1 MTPKEARNAIQE
13 EYLTA
18 AVIAVDHI
26 ALDNQ
31 DFDPPD
37 DETPWVRLHIKFN
50 DGGQDSLGKSGN
62 RKFGRVGFVYI
73 QVFTK
78 KGGATNA
85 NDDLANNSLDV
96 FDGERL
102 GDLWFFNGRIETI
115 GSGDVW
121 YRQNVVIE
129 FKFENIR

>member
-1 MTPKEARNAIQE
+1 MTPKQARNTIQE
-13 EYLTA
+13 AYLTS

-31 DFDPPD
+31 DFDPSD
-37 DETPWVRLHIKFN
+37 DESLWVRLHVKFN
-50 DGGQDSLGKSGN
+50 DGGQDSLGKLGN
-62 RKFGRVGFVYI
+62 RRFGKIGFVYI
-73 QVFTK
+73 QVFSK
-78 KGGATNA
+78 KGGATDD
-85 NDDLANNSLDV
+85 NDEIANNSLDV

-121 YRQNVVIE
+121 YQQNVSIE